1 MTEDLVMEE
10 NESFRDSVATI
21 SKDGRRNFINPKKP
35 KGRLYNLRTWFSI
48 FYLIVFF
55 TLPFIKVNDE
65 PLFMLNVLERKFI
78 IFGMIF
84 WPQDFFIFGI
94 AMLTFVVFVILF
106 TVVFGRV
113 FCGWA
118 CPQTIFMEMVFRK
131 IEYWID
137 GDSQKQKL
145 LRAMPWN
152 TEKTTRRVL
161 KFIIFYIISFIIA
174 NFFLAYL
181 ISMDEL
187 LGYLEDPSAHV
198 GTLISLLIFS
208 SVFFFVYW
216 WFREQACIVVCPYG
230 RLQGVLLDKN
240 SIVVAYDHK
249 RGEPR
254 GKLKKKDDHDCKCV
268 DCKED
273 GACKSIAAKFDEI
286 IPQGDC
292 IDCFACVRVCP
303 TGIDIRNGTQLECVN
318 CTACIDACDAI
329 MEGIHKPKG
338 LVRYASENSIVAG
351 VRLKFTKRIKA
362 YTAVLV
368 LLISLLF
375 FLLLGRTDL
384 DVRLMRTAGMT
395 YTSLPDGRISNLYN
409 LKLANKTHMDIACTL
424 KLENIPGEITI
435 VGSSEMVVKKE
446 DYSTIQFFVKLS
458 RSDVKNWKTEIKIGL
473 YTDNKK
479 LQTITARFIGPEV
492 YN

>member
-1 MTEDLVMEE
+1 MEE
-10 NESFRDSVATI
+10 TIVQDKKGSYRDSVATI
-21 SKDGRRNFINPKKP
+21 SKEGKRNFINPKKP

-48 FYLIVFF
+48 FYLVVFF
-55 TLPFIKVNDE
+55 SLPFIKVNGE
-65 PLFMLNVLERKFI
+65 PLLMLNILDRKFI

-106 TVVFGRV
+106 TVVFGRI

-137 GDSQKQKL
+137 GDAAKQKQLKS
-145 LRAMPWN
+145 MPWN
-152 TEKTTRRVL
+152 AEKTRKRVV
-161 KFIIFYIISFIIA
+161 KFIVFFAISFILA

-181 ISMDEL
+181 ISMDKL
-187 LGYLEDPSAHV
+187 LEYIEHPASNI
-198 GTLISLLIFS
+198 GTLSSLLVFT

-240 SIVVAYDHK
+240 SIVVAYDRL

-254 GKLKKKDDHDCKCV
+254 GKLKKAEDHDCKCT

-273 GACKSIAAKFDEI
+273 GACKSITAKLDAVK
-286 IPQGDC
+286 PQGDC
-292 IDCFACVRVCP
+292 IDCLACVRVCP

-329 MEGIHKPKG
+329 MTSINKPTG
-338 LVRYASENSIVAG
+338 LVRYASENSITNG
-351 VRLKFTKRIKA
+351 VKLKFTTRIKA
-362 YTAVLV
+362 YTAVL
-368 LLISLLF
+368 SLLLSLLV
-375 FLLLGRTDL
+375 FLLVSRTDL
-384 DVRLMRTAGMT
+384 DARLMRTAGMT
-395 YTSLPDGRISNLYN
+395 YTTLPDGRVSNLYN
-409 LKLANKTHMDIACTL
+409 LKLTNKTHKDIPFTL
-424 KLENIPGEITI
+424 KLENLNGEIEY
-435 VGSSEMVVKKE
+435 VGSVSMVVKKE
-446 DYSTIQFFVKLS
+446 DYSHLQFFIKLNS
-458 RSDVKNWKTEIKIGL
+458 KDLKGWKTELKLGMYENNVKIK
-473 YTDNKK
+473 
-479 LQTITARFIGPEV
+479 TITANFIGPEI

>member
-1 MTEDLVMEE
+1 MEATIE
-10 NESFRDSVATI
+10 LDKKGSYRDSVATI
-21 SKDGRRNFINPKKP
+21 TKDGARNFINPKKP
-35 KGRLYNLRTWFSI
+35 KGRLYNLRTRFSI

-55 TLPFIKVNDE
+55 TLPFLKVNGE
-65 PLFMLNVLERKFI
+65 PLLMLNVLERKFI
-78 IFGMIF
+78 IFGLIF

-94 AMLTFVVFVILF
+94 AMLTFVVFIILF

-137 GDSQKQKL
+137 GDSSKQKQLK
-145 LRAMPWN
+145 AMPWN
-152 TEKTTRRVL
+152 TEKIRKRSL
-161 KFIIFYIISFIIA
+161 KFIIFFAISFIIA

-187 LGYLEDPSAHV
+187 LGYLKSPSAHI
-198 GTLISLLIFS
+198 GTLISLLIFT

-230 RLQGVLLDKN
+230 RLQGVLLDRD
-240 SIVVAYDHK
+240 SIVVAYDHE

-254 GKLKKKDDHDCKCV
+254 GKLKKKADHDCKCIN
-268 DCKED
+268 CKND
-273 GACKSIAAKFDEI
+273 GACNSLSEKIEAI
-286 IPQGDC
+286 VPQGDC
-292 IDCFACVRVCP
+292 IDCLACVRVCP

-329 MEGIHKPKG
+329 MISVKKPVG
-338 LVRYASENSIVAG
+338 LIRYASENSIVRG
-351 VRLKFTKRIKA
+351 VKLKFTTRIKA
-362 YTAVLV
+362 YTSVLA
-368 LLISLLF
+368 LLLSLLV
-375 FLLLGRTDL
+375 FLLVSRTDL
-384 DVRLMRTAGMT
+384 DARLMRTAGMT

-409 LKLANKTHMDIACTL
+409 LKLANKTHKDITYTL
-424 KLENIPGEITI
+424 KLENIKGEIQI
-435 VGSSEMVVKKE
+435 VGNSSPIVKKE
-446 DYSTIQFFVKLS
+446 EYAHLQFFVKLN
-458 RSDVKNWKTEIKIGL
+458 RSEVKGWKTELKVGMYENNKKIKIIEA
-473 YTDNKK
+473 N
-479 LQTITARFIGPEV
+479 FIGPEI